1 MLILLGVLVLLLN
14 LNLISLSAASFVLSI
29 GILIRYFMNSNSF
42 SLILGLILL
51 GGSSI
56 FLVDQYMFPRIDA
69 KLFLFFSIFAAIAY
83 FLYWKNKNRYFLL
96 AGLFLS
102 AIGSYSLVINRYQGK
117 FTWVLFLLLSLSM
130 YIYYLLEFKKS
141 GIEWPKNIA
150 MILLSISFMVFI
162 YIRLSVKNLSF
173 RGFLGIVL
181 PTLLIAMGLK
191 FLYDRYR
198 ES

>member
-42 SLILGLILL
+42 NLILGLILL

-56 FLVDQYMFPRIDA
+56 FLVDQYIFPGVDA
-69 KLFLFFSIFAAIAY
+69 KLFLFFSIFAVMAY

-130 YIYYLLEFKKS
+130 YIYYLLDFKKS